1 MGAYNKP
8 TEFEEIINR
17 VQRAEDLGEGGNQ
30 RDLLGSA
37 FKRLAAL
44 VMERHYMAGHPSR
57 DAAHHMIE
65 AAHEAAE
72 LYLSNEE
79 GEQVIIL
86 R

>member
-37 FKRLAAL
+37 FKRLAIL
-44 VMERHYMAGHPSR
+44 VMDRHYMAGHSDL
-57 DAAHHMIE
+57 DAARHMIDVAKE
-65 AAHEAAE
+65 AADH
-72 LYLSNEE
+72 YLTTSE
-79 GEQVIIL
+79 GE
-86 R
+86 